1 MNILFDVIYYLLF
14 LFFGI
19 FMVISRDAWAS
30 KLVESRKMADFIFK
44 RSIVGEKN
52 ELIYAKLLT
61 LGIGLF
67 FITFGLLKA
76 FETVITFLR

>member
-1 MNILFDVIYYLLF
+1 
-14 LFFGI
+14 
-19 FMVISRDAWAS
+19 MVISRDAWAS

-61 LGIGLF
+61 LGIGLV
-67 FITFGLLKA
+67 FITFGLLKV